1 MEISNIAA
9 ELESLATSG
18 TRVPG
23 FRRRVLVDI
32 DRLVELGN
40 ELRNSVPVSIREA
53 EEVIKQ
59 KESILSQTNMEA
71 QRIKESA
78 SNEAMVLTS
87 AAKREHEAKVDQS
100 EVLKSADERAEKI
113 KEDAVKEG
121 QRILQDAK
129 KKAYLVM
136 GRAESA
142 ANVRK
147 QGADQYSKEVL
158 FSLEDQVAGLLSQV
172 RKGIDVLKI
181 DAQAVPKEMNQK
193 TTENEPIQQ
202 LELEPIN
209 AEKSVSVV

>member
-1 MEISNIAA
+1 MEIINIAT

-23 FRRRVLVDI
+23 FRKRVLVDI
-32 DRLVELGN
+32 DRLVELAN

-59 KESILSQTNMEA
+59 KESILNQTNMEA

-78 SNEAMVLTS
+78 TNEAMVLTN
-87 AAKREHEAKVDQS
+87 AAKREHEAKVGQS
-100 EVLKSADERAEKI
+100 EVIRSADGRAEKI
-113 KEDAVKEG
+113 KDDAAKEG
-121 QRILQDAK
+121 QRIIQDAK

-136 GRAESA
+136 ERTESA

-158 FSLEDQVAGLLSQV
+158 FSLEDQVASLLNQV

-181 DAQAVPKEMNQK
+181 EAQTVPKEMK
-193 TTENEPIQQ
+193 RETEEAEPAQQLKPEPI
-202 LELEPIN
+202 
-209 AEKSVSVV
+209 KV

>member
-9 ELESLATSG
+9 ELESLATTG

-23 FRRRVLVDI
+23 FRKRVLVDI

-78 SNEAMVLTS
+78 TNEAMVLTN

-100 EVLKSADERAEKI
+100 EVIKSADERAEKI

-121 QRILQDAK
+121 QRILQDTK

-136 GRAESA
+136 ERAESA

-181 DAQAVPKEMNQK
+181 EAQAVPKELNQK
-193 TTENEPIQQ
+193 TEEKEPVQQ
-202 LELEPIN
+202 LESEPID
-209 AEKSVSVV
+209 AEKPVSVV

>member
-9 ELESLATSG
+9 ELESLATNG

-59 KESILSQTNMEA
+59 KESILNQTNMEA

-78 SNEAMVLTS
+78 TNEAMVLTN

-100 EVLKSADERAEKI
+100 EILKSADGKAEKV

-136 GRAESA
+136 ERAESA

-181 DAQAVPKEMNQK
+181 EVQAVPKEMNQK
-193 TTENEPIQQ
+193 TEEKEPAQQPEPI
-202 LELEPIN
+202 
-209 AEKSVSVV
+209 KV